1 MVKKVIRAYKRHKS
15 IETMHRGLGSAID
28 CLSLPIPSLE
38 CVESRL
44 NWNNDTVIHI
54 LVPKAEHVSSKM
66 IDFCEH
72 CR

>member
-28 CLSLPIPSLE
+28 CLSLPIPTLPSLE

-54 LVPKAEHVSSKM
+54 RTRLKQ
-66 IDFCEH
+66 DD
-72 CR
+72 